1 MCKPDIESPL
11 TAFRLHLS
19 RDRPLWA
26 VGLKTNQ
33 AVSILCAIVL
43 KRHLSTC
50 CACVCAFNLDASIVS
65 ARTSWLNRVEVLR
78 VRDSSGEVRFCW
90 RRLLSG
96 LFIVASL
103 LLVIDHKLVCAD
115 RSEVIVLHHVYLLI
129 PLRLCLLS
137 DLVLSHV
144 KVMVELMLKQLHVLL
159 MLLLICLGGH
169 VRVELRLVLIYY
181 LVKALSQI
189 N

>member
-1 MCKPDIESPL
+1 M
-11 TAFRLHLS
+11 
-19 RDRPLWA
+19 
-26 VGLKTNQ
+26 
-33 AVSILCAIVL
+33 
-43 KRHLSTC
+43 
-50 CACVCAFNLDASIVS
+50 
-65 ARTSWLNRVEVLR
+65 
-78 VRDSSGEVRFCW
+78 
-90 RRLLSG
+90 SG

-144 KVMVELMLKQLHVLL
+144 KVMVELMLKQLHVLF
-159 MLLLICLGGH
+159 MLLLRCLGGL
-169 VRVELRLVLIYY
+169 VRVELRLVLIDY